1 MPTRTLSL
9 YIILAMLV
17 PLLNGQTATRPGS
30 ITPKYVVVAQLP
42 LSQSE
47 NQIDGKLQILEDAR
61 LTPPLRKALWGS
73 GDVNVEEDP
82 SLAEFK
88 ADPPHNAMVRVVARK
103 GVVQTFPLER
113 SLVRLEAAK
122 LYGTP
127 HLTYLVTVDYS
138 AGFGSYNGPV
148 TMPLEVRNGR
158 LQWLKATEK
167 ANGKEYQIELMRSL
181 KTVWKIVDS
190 PSGAGKEILYAMC
203 RPDLKRPVFTS
214 SDANPQTTDDD
225 FILTYARYYFDGY
238 HWIRVK
244 RTQHRYT
251 DFEEGFPGHSL
262 FP

>member
-1 MPTRTLSL
+1 M
-9 YIILAMLV
+9 ILVMLV
-17 PLLNGQTATRPGS
+17 PLLNGQTATHPLS
-30 ITPKYVVVAQLP
+30 LTPKYVVVAQLP

-61 LTPPLRKALWGS
+61 LTPPLRKALWGT
-73 GDVNVEEDP
+73 GGVDIDEDP

-88 ADPPHNAMVRVVARK
+88 ADPPHNAMVRIVTSK
-103 GVVQTFPLER
+103 GVVVQTFPLER
-113 SLVRLEAAK
+113 SLVRLETVK

-127 HLTYLVTVDYS
+127 HLTYLITVDYS
-138 AGFGSYNGPV
+138 AGFGSYSGPV

-167 ANGKEYQIELMRSL
+167 TNGKEYQIELMRSL

-190 PSGAGKEILYAMC
+190 PSGAGKEILHAMC
-203 RPDLKRPVFTS
+203 RPDLERPVFTS
-214 SDANPQTTDDD
+214 SDASQQTTDKD
-225 FILTYARYYFDGY
+225 FIVTYARYYFDGS
-238 HWIRVK
+238 HWISVK

-251 DFEEGFPGHSL
+251 DFEEGFPSRIH